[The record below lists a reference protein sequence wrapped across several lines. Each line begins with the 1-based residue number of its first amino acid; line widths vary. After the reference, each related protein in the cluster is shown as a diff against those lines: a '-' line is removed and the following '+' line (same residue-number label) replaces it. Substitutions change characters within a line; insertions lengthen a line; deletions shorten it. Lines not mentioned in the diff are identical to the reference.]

1 MAFINAKDHFK
12 VKLYTGTGSS
22 QSITGVG
29 FQPDF
34 CWVKQRSGTENHFLN
49 NSIQG
54 STKVYQTD
62 TSAAEQTSSNGMT
75 AFGADGFTV
84 NTDTGYNGNG
94 STYLSWNWKAGTTS
108 GITQGGASITPTSY
122 SFNAAAGFSMI
133 KYNGTGSNATVPHGL
148 GKPPKMIIIKS
159 TSHAENWVIGHSNM
173 DDNPAD
179 SWQYYMNFL
188 SAVRDSNSNRW
199 QNTLPTN
206 DVFSLGTEDQVN
218 GSKTYIAYCWSEIPG
233 YSAFGMYKGINDA
246 FGPMCVTGFKPAWVL
261 VRNVSASNNW
271 FIQDSERLG
280 YNPQNHLSKPN
291 SNGADDTGTHIDILS
306 NGFKVKSSSANN
318 NGSGNYMIYA
328 AFAKAPAVGANNVP
342 CTAR

>member
-94 STYLSWNWKAGTTS
+94 STYLS
-108 GITQGGASITPTSY
+108 SY
-122 SFNAAAGFSMI
+122 
-133 KYNGTGSNATVPHGL
+133 L
-148 GKPPKMIIIKS
+148 
-159 TSHAENWVIGHSNM
+159 SH
-173 DDNPAD
+173 
-179 SWQYYMNFL
+179 Y
-188 SAVRDSNSNRW
+188 
-199 QNTLPTN
+199 
-206 DVFSLGTEDQVN
+206 
-218 GSKTYIAYCWSEIPG
+218 TYIIYI
-233 YSAFGMYKGINDA
+233 YI
-246 FGPMCVTGFKPAWVL
+246 
-261 VRNVSASNNW
+261 
-271 FIQDSERLG
+271 ERE
-280 YNPQNHLSKPN
+280 
-291 SNGADDTGTHIDILS
+291 
-306 NGFKVKSSSANN
+306 
-318 NGSGNYMIYA
+318 
-328 AFAKAPAVGANNVP
+328 
-342 CTAR
+342 RER